1 MVVASSCLA
10 FRALIT
16 QARKELSKNF
26 SFNQCHT
33 KTFAFFSSGKLLY
46 KSNRKLFSCVCIA

>member
-33 KTFAFFSSGKLLY
+33 KTFAFFSRESY
-46 KSNRKLFSCVCIA
+46 CVKAIENFFPVFA

>member
-33 KTFAFFSSGKLLY
+33 KTFAFFFLGKV
-46 KSNRKLFSCVCIA
+46 NV